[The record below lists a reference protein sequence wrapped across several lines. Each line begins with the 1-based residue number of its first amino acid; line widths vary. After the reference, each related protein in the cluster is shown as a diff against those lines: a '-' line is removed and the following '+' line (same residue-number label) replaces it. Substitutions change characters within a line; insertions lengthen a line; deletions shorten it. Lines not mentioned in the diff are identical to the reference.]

1 MAIATIGRQYIG
13 HYVKLLLVGLTYFII
28 TGVVIV
34 TSALMTIALL
44 KFVKIIQQKN
54 FKKDLNRVFIG
65 LQIASLMIWSAAWIA
80 IGIDFLVH
88 MENLSLYSHVKMI
101 TITDEISINANLANF
116 LIMAL
121 ILYKSARVAALRRR
135 DYTGEMTDVTF
146 LQYLKTKYLLQEQQE
161 ANVNS

>member
-1 MAIATIGRQYIG
+1 
-13 HYVKLLLVGLTYFII
+13 
-28 TGVVIV
+28 
-34 TSALMTIALL
+34 
-44 KFVKIIQQKN
+44 
-54 FKKDLNRVFIG
+54 
-65 LQIASLMIWSAAWIA
+65 MIWSAAWVA

-121 ILYKSARVAALRRR
+121 ILYKSVRVAALRRR

-161 ANVNS
+161 ANSNS